1 MGRRRVVRAG
11 CVAMVLLAL
20 VGHLVP
26 TGAAASDPDADR
38 LQSTFERR
46 QTHTDPRDRDT
57 DRDGIPDGAE
67 DPDGD
72 QLSNAGEQRF
82 GTDPHDPDTDGDGI
96 DDWHEDSDGDGR
108 ADGLTQDRRS
118 LPSGLRP
125 TLGAA
130 YDRPASHVA
139 CHQRQGSAVVKACV
153 VAKAGG
159 VRVVLFGDSHAL
171 QWRRPLERVAKA
183 RGWRVWS
190 ITKSACPVAD
200 IPTTQATCP
209 VWRAAA
215 IRRIAAI
222 RPSIVIVTERVRL
235 VADDGTID
243 PAEAARWRTGMTRT
257 LRRLDRV
264 AGRVFLLG
272 DTSEFG
278 KDPVACLRRHR
289 ADISACSVRR
299 AEAISEE
306 RVGIERAAAFAAG
319 VRYRRTDHLSCPYD
333 PCPVVIERVLV
344 AYDESHMT
352 MRYASGLWRGLGDL
366 LPKR

>member
-1 MGRRRVVRAG
+1 M
-11 CVAMVLLAL
+11 LAL
-20 VGHLVP
+20 AGLAP
-26 TGAAASDPDADR
+26 TGAAASDPDGDR
-38 LQSTFERR
+38 LRTTFERER
-46 QTHTDPRDRDT
+46 TQTDPRDRDT

-72 QLSNAGEQRF
+72 ELSNAGEQRF
-82 GTDPHDPDTDGDGI
+82 GTDPFDADTDGDGI

-108 ADGLTQDRRS
+108 ADGRTQDRRS

-125 TLGAA
+125 TLKGA
-130 YDRPASHVA
+130 YDRPASHKA
-139 CHQRQGSAVVKACV
+139 CHQGQRSAVVKACV

-171 QWRRPLERVAKA
+171 QWRAPLERLAKA

-200 IPTTQATCP
+200 IPTNQPACSA
-209 VWRAAA
+209 WRAAA

-222 RPSIVIVTERVRL
+222 RPSIVITSEHVRL

-243 PAEAARWRTGMTRT
+243 PAEAGRWQAGMTRT
-257 LRRLDRV
+257 LRRLDR
-264 AGRVFLLG
+264 AGGRVFLLG

-278 KDPVACLRRHR
+278 KDPVGCLKRHR
-289 ADISACSVRR
+289 SDISACSVRR
-299 AEAISEE
+299 AAAISEE

-319 VRYRRTDHLSCPYD
+319 VRYRRTDQLSCPYD
-333 PCPVVIERVLV
+333 PCPVVIGRVLV
-344 AYDESHMT
+344 AYNTGHMT
-352 MRYASGLWRGLGDL
+352 MHYASGLWRGLGQL
-366 LPKR
+366 LPRR